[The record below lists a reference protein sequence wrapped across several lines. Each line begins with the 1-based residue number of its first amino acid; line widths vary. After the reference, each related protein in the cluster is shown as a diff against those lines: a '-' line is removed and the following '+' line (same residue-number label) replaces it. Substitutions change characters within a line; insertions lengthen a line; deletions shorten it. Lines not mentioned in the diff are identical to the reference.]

1 MPSCF
6 ESIDCTIGGLDL
18 VFVLDVSGSIT
29 PPGFQLIR
37 QFTEDLCML
46 LDIGAQKS
54 LAGVILFSNTASVH
68 FPVTQH
74 TTASTLLPAI
84 NPGLPYSG
92 GGTNTAAALDL
103 LRTAGQTGGAL
114 QLRSGHPNI
123 VIVVTDGQSN
133 DKPATLSAA
142 STLHA
147 SNTYEQIYAVG
158 VSGADITELTA
169 IASDPSLV
177 FFTSN
182 FDTTA
187 ITQLQKN
194 VTKELCSINIT
205 SKLLI
210 FYL

>member
-1 MPSCF
+1 
-6 ESIDCTIGGLDL
+6 
-18 VFVLDVSGSIT
+18 
-29 PPGFQLIR
+29 
-37 QFTEDLCML
+37 ML
-46 LDIGAQKS
+46 LDIGIKRS
-54 LAGVILFSNTASVH
+54 LAGVILFSTTASVH
-68 FPVTQH
+68 FPVTQY

-84 NPGLPYSG
+84 NPGLPYNG
-92 GGTNTAAALDL
+92 GGTNTAAALNL

-133 DKPATLSAA
+133 DKQATLAAA
-142 STLHA
+142 SILHA

-182 FDTTA
+182 FDATA
-187 ITQLQKN
+187 ITAVQTN

-205 SKLLI
+205 SKLLTI
-210 FYL
+210 AGS